1 MCLKKSRLFV
11 FVYLIILFSFPTLSK
26 ENRLIDTIDY
36 LNNLNN
42 FSASFVQNN
51 NYELSEG
58 DIFISQDRIRVEYN
72 LPSQILI
79 ILSNNRA
86 MYYNFELDEDEFF
99 NPKDS
104 LAWFFIELFK
114 NPNFFLDADI
124 ETKNKNYIIKKDG
137 YFDDIEF
144 SIKVS
149 FEEMPTVIRKI
160 EVKFDGNN
168 ISLSLF
174 NHQFDRVFNKN
185 FFKLINPKFFK
196 SKWFGQNRFLF

>member
-1 MCLKKSRLFV
+1 MCLKKNRLFF
-11 FVYLIILFSFPTLSK
+11 FVYLIILFSFPIHSK

-58 DIFISQDRIRVEYN
+58 NIFISQDRIRVEYN

-79 ILSNNRA
+79 ILSDNRA
-86 MYYNFELDEDEFF
+86 MYYSFDLDEDEFF

-160 EVKFDGNN
+160 EVEFDSNN

-185 FFKLINPKFFK
+185 YFKLINPKFFK
-196 SKWFGQNRFLF
+196 EK

>member
-196 SKWFGQNRFLF
+196 SK

>member
-1 MCLKKSRLFV
+1 MCLKKNKLFV
-11 FVYLIILFSFPTLSK
+11 FFCLILLFSFSTHSK
-26 ENRLIDTIDY
+26 ESRLIDSIDY

-51 NYELSEG
+51 NYEISEG
-58 DIFISQDRIRVEYN
+58 NIFIGQDRIRVEYN

-79 ILSNNRA
+79 ILSDNKA

-114 NPNFFLDADI
+114 NPDFFLDAKI
-124 ETKNKNYIIKKDG
+124 EIKNKNYIIKKDG

-160 EVKFDGNN
+160 EVEFDGND

-174 NHQFDRVFNKN
+174 NHQFDRVFKKN
-185 FFKLINPKFFK
+185 HFKLINPKFFK
-196 SKWFGQNRFLF
+196 AK

>member
-1 MCLKKSRLFV
+1 MYLKKNKLFV
-11 FVYLIILFSFPTLSK
+11 FFYLILLYSFSTHSK
-26 ENRLIDTIDY
+26 ESRLIDTIDY

-58 DIFISQDRIRVEYN
+58 NIFIGQDRIRVEYN

-114 NPNFFLDADI
+114 NPDFFLDA
-124 ETKNKNYIIKKDG
+124 EVQTKNKNYIIKKNG
-137 YFDDIEF
+137 YFDEIEF
-144 SIKVS
+144 SIRVS
-149 FEEMPTVIRKI
+149 FEEMPVVIRKI
-160 EVKFDGNN
+160 EVEFDGNS

-174 NHQFDRVFNKN
+174 NHQFNRVFNKN
-185 FFKLINPKFFK
+185 YFKLINPKFFK
-196 SKWFGQNRFLF
+196 AK

>member
-1 MCLKKSRLFV
+1 MCLKKNRLFV

-58 DIFISQDRIRVEYN
+58 NIFIGQDRIRVEYN

-79 ILSNNRA
+79 ILSDNRA
-86 MYYNFELDEDEFF
+86 MYYNFELEEDEFF

-114 NPNFFLDADI
+114 NPDFFLDANV
-124 ETKNKNYIIKKDG
+124 ETKNKNYIIKKKG

-160 EVKFDGNN
+160 EVEFDGNN

-196 SKWFGQNRFLF
+196 AK

>member
-1 MCLKKSRLFV
+1 MCLKKNRLFV

-58 DIFISQDRIRVEYN
+58 NIFIGQDRIRVEYN

-79 ILSNNRA
+79 ILSDNKA

-124 ETKNKNYIIKKDG
+124 EIKNKNYIIKKDG

-160 EVKFDGNN
+160 EVEFDGNN

-185 FFKLINPKFFK
+185 FFKLINPKFFIAK
-196 SKWFGQNRFLF
+196 

>member
-1 MCLKKSRLFV
+1 MCLKKNKLFV
-11 FVYLIILFSFPTLSK
+11 FVYLIILFSFPTHSK

-58 DIFISQDRIRVEYN
+58 NIFIGQDRIRVEYN

-79 ILSNNRA
+79 ILSDNRA

-114 NPNFFLDADI
+114 NPDFFLDADI
-124 ETKNKNYIIKKDG
+124 KTKNKSYIIKKDG

-160 EVKFDGNN
+160 EVEFDGNN

-185 FFKLINPKFFK
+185 YFKLINPKFFK
-196 SKWFGQNRFLF
+196 AK